1 MSKVRLKV
9 RGTTTFVS
17 VDTKAFLDAVKQG
30 INKADDSINIAG
42 TQYVA
47 SSAQIDPAAGN
58 ATLVAGTVAVPYPGI
73 TATSIVVLSKQSL
86 GGGGVGNL
94 SYTLNPGVGFTIN
107 SSVGGDVAVVSYIV
121 VE

>member
-42 TQYVA
+42 TQYIA

-58 ATLVAGTVAVPYPGI
+58 ATLIGGTIAVAYPGI
-73 TATSIVVLSKQSL
+73 TANSIVLLGKKDL

-94 SYTLNPGVGFTIN
+94 SYALNPGVGFTIN
-107 SSVGGDVAVVSYIV
+107 SSSGTDVANVSYLV